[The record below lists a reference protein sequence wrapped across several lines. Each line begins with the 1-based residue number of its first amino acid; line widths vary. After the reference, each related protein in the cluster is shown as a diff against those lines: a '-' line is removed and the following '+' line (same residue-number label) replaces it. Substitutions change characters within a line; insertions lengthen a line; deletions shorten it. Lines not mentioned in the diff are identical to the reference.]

1 MPGQTFMVA
10 VMKIA
15 IPPDFRDSAI
25 RWLKSTPKRTF
36 ILYPVLVV
44 LFELV
49 VNRGRLILS
58 PWGIAILLWGYLQ
71 FRLVG
76 NYRLEQ
82 GGGGP
87 GLSGRP
93 ADRLVDDGIY
103 RYVRNPMY
111 LGHLIFMVGLIV
123 TFNSW
128 LAVVILVGNAV
139 WFHQRVLEDER
150 HLEARFGTDYTVYK
164 SEVKRWIPWLF

>member
-1 MPGQTFMVA
+1 
-10 VMKIA
+10 MKITV
-15 IPPDFRDSAI
+15 PPDLKETVI
-25 RWLKSTPKRTF
+25 RWLKSSPKRTF
-36 ILYPVLVV
+36 ILYPIVV
-44 LFELV
+44 ILFELAI
-49 VNRGRLILS
+49 NRGRLVLS
-58 PWGIAILLWGYLQ
+58 PWGIAFLLWGYLQ
-71 FRLVG
+71 YRLVG
-76 NYRLEQ
+76 NFRLNH

-87 GLSGRP
+87 GFSSP
-93 ADRLVDDGIY
+93 PERLVDDGIY

-128 LAVVILVGNAV
+128 LAVLILIGNAV

-150 HLEARFGTDYTVYK
+150 HLEAQFGTDYTAYK